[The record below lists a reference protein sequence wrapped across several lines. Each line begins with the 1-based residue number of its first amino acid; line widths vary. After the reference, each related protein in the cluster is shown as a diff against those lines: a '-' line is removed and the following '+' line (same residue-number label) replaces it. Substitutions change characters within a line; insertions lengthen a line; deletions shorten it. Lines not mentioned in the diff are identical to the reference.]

1 MLSIVFHAGMNVH
14 STKESIKHASAQI
27 LTIKKYHMKVRIFY
41 VKHRLFIGILFNI
54 GYTAL
59 LYLTVDAFILW
70 VRSDLILL
78 MN

>member
-14 STKESIKHASAQI
+14 STKESIKHALAQI
-27 LTIKKYHMKVRIFY
+27 LTIKKCHMKIRILY
-41 VKHRLFIGILFNI
+41 VKHRCFIGILFYI

-59 LYLTVDAFILW
+59 LYLTAQAFIFW
-70 VRSDLILL
+70 VRSYLNFL